1 MKKLKQLSALCAF
14 LLLPLLAPAQAP
26 TQAPAQTNDAKPSAH
41 TAAASP
47 DGVVTSW
54 KQIRI
59 PPLRQFNPQEPRR
72 VELPNGMVVFLQE
85 DHELPLIDG
94 VLRIRGGSRDEPAEK
109 TGLAEL
115 YGEVWRTGGT
125 KSKTGDQLDDFL
137 ESRAARVDSGAT
149 QDSTF
154 ISWSSLKDD
163 FDQVLPVIVDVL
175 ENPEFRQ
182 DKIDLAKRQVAS
194 LISRRNDDME
204 EIARRESSKL
214 AYGADNPYARTPEYY
229 TVAAVTREDLLKW
242 HQRTVAPNN
251 IILGITGDFD
261 SAAMEAKLRS
271 VFGGMP
277 KGEAFPQSQIV
288 FQQPSPG
295 IYFVEKDDVNQSAIS
310 MVDLGTDR
318 RNPDYYAI
326 QVMNELF
333 GGGFSSRLFSN
344 IRSKQGLAYDVGG
357 GVGTAF
363 DHPGIVRISMGT
375 KSATTAAAIEAL
387 RHQIAEMVKGG
398 VTQAEVKKAK
408 DAILNSFIFEFDSKE
423 KVLAERIR
431 YEFYGYPPDFLE
443 RYRAGI
449 EKVTP
454 ADVDRVARKYL
465 HPEGLAVLVVGNA
478 KDFDH
483 SLSTLGKVT
492 PVDISIPQKKPGT

>member
-1 MKKLKQLSALCAF
+1 MRKPKQLCALSAA
-14 LLLPLLAPAQAP
+14 LLLPLLAA
-26 TQAPAQTNDAKPSAH
+26 AQTEAPKPGKQAT
-41 TAAASP
+41 TATPMAASP
-47 DGVVTSW
+47 GGVVTSW
-54 KQIRI
+54 KQIPI
-59 PPLRQFNPQEPRR
+59 PPLRQFKPQEPRR

-94 VLRIRGGSRDEPAEK
+94 VIRIRGGSREEPGEK
-109 TGLAEL
+109 TGLTEI

-125 KSKTGDQLDDFL
+125 KTKTGDQLDDSL
-137 ESRAARVDSGAT
+137 ESRAARVDTGSSL
-149 QDSTF
+149 DSTF
-154 ISWSSLKDD
+154 ISWSSLKQD
-163 FDQVLPVIVDVL
+163 FDQVLPVIVDLL
-175 ENPEFRQ
+175 ENPEFRE
-182 DKIDLAKRQVAS
+182 DKVDLAKRQFAS
-194 LISRRNDDME
+194 MISRRNDDMD
-204 EIARRESSKL
+204 EIARRESAKL
-214 AYGADNPYARTPEYY
+214 AYGPENPYARTAEYY
-229 TVAAVTREDLLKW
+229 TIAAVTREDLLDW
-242 HQRTVAPNN
+242 HRRTVAPNN
-251 IILGITGDFD
+251 MILGITGDFD
-261 SAAMEAKLRS
+261 PVAMEAKLRAT
-271 VFGGMP
+271 FGGLP
-277 KGEAFPQSQIV
+277 KGEPFPPSQV
-288 FQQPSPG
+288 SFHSPSPG
-295 IYFVEKDDVNQSAIS
+295 MYFIEKDDVNQSAIT

-318 RNPDYYAI
+318 RNPDFYAI
-326 QVMNELF
+326 QVMNQLF

-387 RHQIAEMVKGG
+387 RHQIAEMVKGD

-465 HPEGLAVLVVGNA
+465 HPDRLAVLVVGNA
-478 KDFDH
+478 KDFDRKLD
-483 SLSTLGKVT
+483 SFGKVT
-492 PVDISIPQKKPGT
+492 AVDISIPAKKPGM